1 MEVERKRGG
10 EGGGRGRGGEA
21 GGEGGQQSH
30 PRLEPATPGGK
41 GVFLNLFDSICD
53 LMRIILCKI
62 CERFREIMPV
72 IICIALEPEINLMR
86 VKLIRCRKK
95 LQEVSLILKVKTSH
109 GQQLPRPQPFPCTH
123 SRPRPCQASCQTS
136 PGPGLSGNDFTP

>member
-62 CERFREIMPV
+62 CESFREIMPV

-86 VKLIRCRKK
+86 VKLIRCRKNCK
-95 LQEVSLILKVKTSH
+95 KCH
-109 GQQLPRPQPFPCTH
+109 
-123 SRPRPCQASCQTS
+123 
-136 PGPGLSGNDFTP
+136 